1 MACIRFRSVCYM
13 CPMSL
18 WLLALLLVLSAAI
31 AVGLMLVVRRHSPTG
46 GFFAN
51 PTTANGVLGVMGGM
65 LAVLT
70 AFVIFVAINNH
81 RNAED
86 RSVQEAV
93 ATTQLYR
100 TTALLPDPLASDLRG
115 DLICYARSVV
125 SDEWGAKSGEASGRV
140 QEWLDAMNS
149 SLAAFNPATE
159 REKVGYSQFFSEDVE
174 RRDGRRGRL
183 YAGESVVPTF
193 LWVVLLIGAVAVSSL
208 ALLLTTPQDPKFVHA
223 VMAAGLAV
231 MLVAG
236 LSTIQYLSD
245 PFAGS
250 GAIKPHE
257 MQRTIALMENMKS
270 PVLDLSTLPCDA
282 AGARRRG

>member
-1 MACIRFRSVCYM
+1 M

-31 AVGLMLVVRRHSPTG
+31 AVGLMLVVRRHSPASG
-46 GFFAN
+46 YFAN

-70 AFVIFVAINNH
+70 AFVIFVAIDNH
-81 RNAED
+81 RSAED
-86 RSVQEAV
+86 RSMQEAV

-115 DLICYARSVV
+115 DLMCYARSVV
-125 SDEWGAKSGEASGRV
+125 SDEWGAKFGEPSSRV

-159 REKVGYSQFFSEDVE
+159 REKVGYSEFFSQDAE

-183 YAGESVVPTF
+183 DAGESVVPTF
-193 LWVVLLIGAVAVSSL
+193 LWVVLLVGGVAVFGL
-208 ALLLTTPQDPKFVHA
+208 ALLLTNPQDPKFVHA

-236 LSTIQYLSD
+236 LSTIQYLSN

-250 GAIKPHE
+250 GAIKPQE
-257 MQRTIALMENMKS
+257 MQRTIALMENTKS

-282 AGARRRG
+282 AGARPKG

>member
-1 MACIRFRSVCYM
+1 
-13 CPMSL
+13 MSL
-18 WLLALLLVLSAAI
+18 WLLALLLVLAAAV
-31 AVGLMLVVRRHSPTG
+31 AVGLMLVVRRHAAAN
-46 GFFAN
+46 GFFTN

-93 ATTQLYR
+93 ATSQLYR

-125 SDEWGAKSGEASGRV
+125 ADEWGAKSGEPSDRV
-140 QEWLDAMNS
+140 QEWLDAMSS
-149 SLAAFNPATE
+149 SLATSNPATE
-159 REKVGYSQFFSEDVE
+159 REKVGYSEFFSQDAE

-183 YAGESVVPTF
+183 YAGQSVVPTF
-193 LWVVLLIGAVAVSSL
+193 LWIVLLIGAVAVSAL
-208 ALLLTTPQDPKFVHA
+208 ALLLTTPRDPKFVHA

-270 PVLDLSTLPCDA
+270 PVLDLSTVPCDA
-282 AGARRRG
+282 AGARRKG

>member
-1 MACIRFRSVCYM
+1 M

-18 WLLALLLVLSAAI
+18 WLLALLLVLAAAV
-31 AVGLMLVVRRHSPTG
+31 AVGLMLVVRRHAPAN
-46 GFFAN
+46 GFFTN

-93 ATTQLYR
+93 ATSQLYR

-125 SDEWGAKSGEASGRV
+125 ADEWGAKSGEPSDRV
-140 QEWLDAMNS
+140 QEWLDAMSS
-149 SLAAFNPATE
+149 SLATSNPATE
-159 REKVGYSQFFSEDVE
+159 REKVGYSEFFSQDAE

-183 YAGESVVPTF
+183 YAGQSVVPTF
-193 LWVVLLIGAVAVSSL
+193 LWIVLLIGAVAVSAL
-208 ALLLTTPQDPKFVHA
+208 ALLLTTPRDPKFVHA

-245 PFAGS
+245 PFAGT
-250 GAIKPHE
+250 GAIKPRE
-257 MQRTIALMENMKS
+257 MQRTIALWRARS
-270 PVLDLSTLPCDA
+270 PRPSICLHCAVTPPEHVQQADLT
-282 AGARRRG
+282 